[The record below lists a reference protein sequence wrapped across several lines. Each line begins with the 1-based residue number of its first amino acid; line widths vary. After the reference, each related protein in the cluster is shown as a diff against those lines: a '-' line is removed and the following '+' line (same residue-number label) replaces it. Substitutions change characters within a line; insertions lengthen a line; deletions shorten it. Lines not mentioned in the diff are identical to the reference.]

1 MKTEKYIL
9 PAFWASALIN
19 GDFSGLSPAEEKTLL
34 LFLYVNCP
42 GDAVDCVECGFRW
55 RHDASALHVGGA
67 DCAEFTFIKG

>member
-9 PAFWASALIN
+9 PAHWGSALIN
-19 GDFSGLSPAEEKTLL
+19 GDFSGLSTYDEKVIL

-42 GDAVDCVECGFRW
+42 GGAVSCEECGFRW

-67 DCAEFTFIKG
+67 DCAEFTFIH